1 MDIPQ
6 GRALKKRCCLI
17 LGAFG
22 ILVLAL
28 LAFHIFSSPERLT
41 KVALRLNWK
50 INGDHAPFYVA
61 LDMGF
66 YKDVGLDVEILQGT
80 GSASTVK
87 LVGTGSNYLGYAD
100 AGTMIKGVASGLPVK
115 AVGVLVQI
123 SPMAVIFLPSNPIRS
138 PEDLKGKTIGL
149 TSGDSLSQI
158 FPAVLAANGLSLHDV
173 RIISFPTP
181 WAKEEALLRGK
192 VDAFLGYYLAQPVR
206 LKITRNID
214 LEWLTFAEAGVNTL
228 SNSIIVNTRFMR
240 EQPDVVRKF
249 LFATQKGAK
258 TTLDNP
264 QQAAQI
270 LSKYSA
276 GAGLNLA
283 ACKMQIETALKLLH
297 TDKTVNKPIGWTSSE
312 DWEKTLELLRN
323 YTGLRVSGNPS
334 RYYTNDYLSDI
345 R

>member
-1 MDIPQ
+1 M
-6 GRALKKRCCLI
+6 
-17 LGAFG
+17 
-22 ILVLAL
+22 
-28 LAFHIFSSPERLT
+28 
-41 KVALRLNWK
+41 
-50 INGDHAPFYVA
+50 
-61 LDMGF
+61 
-66 YKDVGLDVEILQGT
+66 
-80 GSASTVK
+80 
-87 LVGTGSNYLGYAD
+87 
-100 AGTMIKGVASGLPVK
+100 
-115 AVGVLVQI
+115 
-123 SPMAVIFLPSNPIRS
+123 
-138 PEDLKGKTIGL
+138 GKTIGL

-206 LKITRNID
+206 LKISRNID

-228 SNSIIVNTRFMR
+228 SNSIIVNTRFLR
-240 EQPDVVRKF
+240 E
-249 LFATQKGAK
+249 
-258 TTLDNP
+258 LDNP

-312 DWEKTLELLRN
+312 DWEKTMELLRN